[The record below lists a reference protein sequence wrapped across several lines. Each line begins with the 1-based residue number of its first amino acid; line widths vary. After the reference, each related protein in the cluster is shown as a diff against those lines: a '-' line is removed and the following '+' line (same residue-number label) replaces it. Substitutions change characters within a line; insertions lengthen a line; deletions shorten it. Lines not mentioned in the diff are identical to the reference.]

1 MSARRLRRMGP
12 SNHSREA
19 LSRAQFWLFSTALV
33 ITALDQ
39 VVKRVVVNTMEMGQS
54 IDVVGS
60 FVRLTRTS
68 NTGGAFGL
76 LRGRGNWFI
85 VVSLVA
91 ALAIAV
97 LSRQIARGGRRVE
110 RLAFGLILGGA
121 VGNLIDRIRLGAVI
135 DFVDIGGSGYRWPAF
150 NVADSAITIGVT
162 LLAVS
167 LVFLGGAADGREPEP
182 GVGDGQ

>member
-1 MSARRLRRMGP
+1 
-12 SNHSREA
+12 
-19 LSRAQFWLFSTALV
+19 LFSTALV
-33 ITALDQ
+33 IAALDQ
-39 VVKRVVVNTMEMGQS
+39 VVKRMVVNALQLGQS

-60 FVRLTRTS
+60 IVRLTRTS

-91 ALAIAV
+91 ALAIAAM
-97 LSRQIARGGRRVE
+97 SRQIARGRRIE
-110 RLAFGLILGGA
+110 RLAFGLIMGGA
-121 VGNLIDRIRLGAVI
+121 VGNLIDRVRIGSVV
-135 DFVDIGGSGYRWPAF
+135 DFIDIGGSGYRFAAF

-167 LVFLGGAADGREPEP
+167 LIFLAGAPDGPEPQP
-182 GVGDGQ
+182 GVGDDQ

>member
-1 MSARRLRRMGP
+1 MGP
-12 SNHSREA
+12 SDNNREA
-19 LSRAQFWLFSTALV
+19 LSRAQFWLFSTALI

-39 VVKRVVVNTMEMGQS
+39 VVKRVVVDCLDMGQS

-85 VVSLVA
+85 VVSIVA
-91 ALAIAV
+91 VLAIVV
-97 LSRQIARGGRRVE
+97 LSRRIVRGGRRVE

-121 VGNLIDRIRLGAVI
+121 VGNLIDRIRLGAVT
-135 DFVDIGGSGYRWPAF
+135 DFIDIGGSGYRWPAF
-150 NVADSAITIGVT
+150 NVADSAISIGVT
-162 LLAVS
+162 LLAIS
-167 LVFLGGAADGREPEP
+167 IVFFGGAADGREPEP
-182 GVGDGQ
+182 GVGDAQ